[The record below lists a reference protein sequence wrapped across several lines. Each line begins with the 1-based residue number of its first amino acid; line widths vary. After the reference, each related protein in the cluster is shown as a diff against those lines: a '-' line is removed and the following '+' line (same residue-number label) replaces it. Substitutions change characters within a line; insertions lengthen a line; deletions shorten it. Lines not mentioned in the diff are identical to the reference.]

1 MQDIYVFPA
10 VFTFYSKEQSPA
22 IGITFPDLPG
32 CVSCGE
38 NPADALRMAKDA
50 LSLHLL
56 GMEDD
61 NENIP
66 EPSDVLSI
74 EHEKNQ
80 SVILIEAFMPSI
92 RDAVNNKAVNKTVTL
107 PQWLVSA
114 SRAENIN
121 FSQTL
126 QDALMQKL
134 GIHRK
139 IKRRKYKAKEKSKQY
154 VS

>member
-1 MQDIYVFPA
+1 MQNTYVFPA
-10 VFTFYSKEQSPA
+10 IFTFYGEEQSPA

-38 NPADALRMAKDA
+38 NSIDALRMAKDA
-50 LSLHLL
+50 LGLHLL

-66 EPSDVLSI
+66 EPSNILSI

-80 SVILIEAFMPSI
+80 SVVLVEVFMPRF
-92 RDAVNNKAVNKTVTL
+92 RDAVDNKAVNKTVTL

-114 SRAENIN
+114 GRAEDIN

-134 GIHRK
+134 GIRRE
-139 IKRRKYKAKEKSKQY
+139 IKRRKYKAKQY
-154 VS
+154 A